1 MKILENYSDS
11 LIFQTN
17 LKWAFYLRYHLSR
30 WRRVGVGNEPYL
42 IIISTSFKLRLIQLL
57 S

>member
-11 LIFQTN
+11 LIFQTD

-30 WRRVGVGNEPYL
+30 WWRVGVGNEPYL

>member
-1 MKILENYSDS
+1 MGILLTLS
-11 LIFQTN
+11 L
-17 LKWAFYLRYHLSR
+17 KSWGRGA
-30 WRRVGVGNEPYL
+30 GVGSEPYM

>member
-1 MKILENYSDS
+1 MKILANYSDS
-11 LIFQTN
+11 LICHTN
-17 LKWAFYLRYHLSR
+17 LKWAFYLRYHLGR
-30 WRRVGVGNEPYL
+30 GWRVGVGNEPYL